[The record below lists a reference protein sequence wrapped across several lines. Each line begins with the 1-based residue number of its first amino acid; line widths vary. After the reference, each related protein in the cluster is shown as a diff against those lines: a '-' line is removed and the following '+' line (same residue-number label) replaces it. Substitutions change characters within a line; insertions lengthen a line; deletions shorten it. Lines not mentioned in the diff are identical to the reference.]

1 MAEHLVLVDKADA
14 WMSDDP
20 ALPVASARDYLS
32 GTRYSSSKRLR
43 VINLCRNYEYLGLG
57 YYCSLL
63 AEARGHRVIPSV
75 RTIQDLSKRS
85 IYGGIAED
93 LVDTVQKAFGGK
105 EATEMQDRQETI
117 VCFGRTQT
125 PALKDL
131 ARQIFELYPCPILRI
146 EFRRQVEGWQLHAI
160 KPGNATALMDT
171 QHEFFASALREY
183 LTRRWRKTRARSSY
197 RYDLAILHDPAEK
210 LPPSNPRALKR
221 FEKAAES
228 RGVEVEFIGRK
239 DFGRLAEFDALF
251 IRETTQIDHHT
262 YRFATRADAEG
273 IVVIDDPDSILKC
286 ANKVYLAELLKGR
299 GIPTPK
305 SFIIRRETLDEVER
319 EMGFPL
325 VLKIPDGAFSSGVFK
340 VETPEQL
347 RDVGMRLIKDSDLIL
362 AQEYLYTDFDW
373 RIGILNRK
381 PLYACRYYMA
391 RSHWQ
396 IVRHRKSG
404 LPVEG
409 ETDTVLISEVP
420 EVVLQT
426 ALRAAD
432 LIGDGLYGVDI
443 KQVGDDAVV
452 IEIND
457 NPSIDAGTEDAILGD
472 SLYEAIVD
480 EIIARIDRMKLP
492 AQEGSNPGRANPSEA
507 AEARTGN

>member
-1 MAEHLVLVDKADA
+1 MADHLVLVDKADA
-14 WMSDDP
+14 WTSDDP

-32 GTRYSSSKRLR
+32 ATEYSASKRLR

-75 RTIQDLSKRS
+75 RTIQDLSRRS

-93 LVDTVQKAFGGK
+93 LEDVVQKAVGGK
-105 EATEMQDRQETI
+105 ASNDTPDRQETVI
-117 VCFGRTQT
+117 CFGRAQ
-125 PALKDL
+125 AAELKDL
-131 ARQIFELYPCPILRI
+131 ARQIFELYPCPILKL
-146 EFRRQVEGWQLHAI
+146 EFRRQAEGWQLHAI
-160 KPGNATALMDT
+160 RPGNATALMDT
-171 QHEFFASALREY
+171 EHDFFVSALQEY
-183 LTRRWRKTRARSSY
+183 LTRRWRKARARSAY

-262 YRFATRADAEG
+262 YRFATRAENEG

-299 GIPTPK
+299 GLPTPR
-305 SFIIRRETLDEVER
+305 SAIVRRETLGEVER
-319 EMGFPL
+319 ELGFPM

-340 VETPEQL
+340 VENLNEL
-347 RDVGMRLIKDSDLIL
+347 RDVGARLLKESDLIL
-362 AQEYLYTDFDW
+362 AQEYLYTEFDW

-396 IVRHRKSG
+396 IVRHRESG
-404 LPVEG
+404 VPVEG
-409 ETDTVLISEVP
+409 ESDTVPISDVP
-420 EVVLQT
+420 DIVLQT

-443 KQVGDDAVV
+443 KQTRDDILV

-457 NPSIDAGTEDAILGD
+457 NPSIDAGTEDEVLGD
-472 SLYEAIVD
+472 SLYETIID
-480 EIIARIDRMKLP
+480 EIIARIERMKSP
-492 AQEGSNPGRANPSEA
+492 AQEKSNLERAAHSGASDKPA
-507 AEARTGN
+507 GN

>member
-1 MAEHLVLVDKADA
+1 MTDHLVLVDKADA
-14 WMSDDP
+14 WTAEDP
-20 ALPVASARDYLS
+20 ALPVATARDYLS
-32 GTRYSSSKRLR
+32 GAEHASGKRLR

-75 RTIQDLSKRS
+75 RTIQDLSRRS

-93 LVDTVQKAFGGK
+93 LVDAVQKAFGGI
-105 EATEMQDRQETI
+105 ATSEVPDRHETTI
-117 VCFGRTQT
+117 CFGKTET
-125 PALKDL
+125 AVLAEL
-131 ARQIFELYPCPILRI
+131 ARQIFELYPCPILKV
-146 EFRRQVEGWQLHAI
+146 EFRRLAQGWQLHAI
-160 KPGNATALMDT
+160 RPGNAAALADT
-171 QHEFFASALREY
+171 QHQFFFSALQEY
-183 LTRRWRKTRARSSY
+183 LTRRWRRARTRSAY
-197 RYDLAILHDPAEK
+197 RYDLAILHDPAEQ

-228 RGVEVEFIGRK
+228 RGVDVEFIGRK

-251 IRETTQIDHHT
+251 IRETTRIDHHT
-262 YRFATRADAEG
+262 YRFATRAENEG

-305 SFIIRRETLDEVER
+305 SQIVRRETLADLER
-319 EMGFPL
+319 EIGFPL
-325 VLKIPDGAFSSGVFK
+325 VLKIPDGAFSTGVFK
-340 VETPEQL
+340 VDNAEQ
-347 RDVGMRLIKDSDLIL
+347 MRNVATRLFKDSDLIL
-362 AQEYLYTDFDW
+362 AQAYLYTEFDW

-396 IVRHRKSG
+396 IVKHLDG
-404 LPVEG
+404 GVPLEG
-409 ETDTVLISEVP
+409 ESDTVPVSEVP
-420 EVVLQT
+420 EAVLQT

-443 KQVGDDAVV
+443 KQAEKDVMV

-457 NPSIDAGTEDAILGD
+457 NPSIDAGIEDAVLGD
-472 SLYEAIVD
+472 GLYEAIIDDLV
-480 EIIARIDRMKLP
+480 ARIEKLKLP
-492 AQEGSNPGRANPSEA
+492 SQDKAPSSRTVAPGA
-507 AEARTGN
+507 ADNRTGG